1 LSLAAVLA
9 TAGAAWAEEPQQAT
23 AVADEPTPS
32 ADGGQPAGTA
42 ATNFSIALAPA
53 PAPSQGIGS
62 RTKLTGEW
70 WGGRT
75 YLADHGIDLEFTL
88 AQFGQWVTS
97 GGVNTNG
104 AYGGKIDYRFNFDM
118 SKLGLWDGFSIS
130 MHAESRFGGD
140 ILRDAGL
147 LTFPNTPL
155 LFPLPGDYHGTDI
168 TGLLVSQAMFG
179 GRAQVV
185 AGKANV
191 LDLATM
197 VFPQVA
203 YGLGGFSN
211 VNAFLLGTPFLR
223 WVNLSM
229 WGAGLLTVNAER
241 GQLDGG
247 FIVVGT
253 GNVTTSW
260 DFAESFRD
268 GVGLVG
274 FYRAFY
280 DLGDKPG
287 YVAFILA
294 GSTKKYNS
302 LDPGDWFEIPG
313 EGPTDT
319 EQGRPWDFAVY
330 HSQVLWQ
337 AAGDDNRH
345 ADLHMGVVLADD
357 NPSFSNW
364 DFYAS
369 LEAFG
374 PLASRPGDR
383 LGVSGWYTGLSD
395 NYLDLTSD
403 LGLDLRDVWG
413 FEFYYNAA
421 ITPWVGLTGDLQVI
435 NNERS
440 GDDIAIIPMVRL
452 VVTI

>member
-1 LSLAAVLA
+1 
-9 TAGAAWAEEPQQAT
+9 
-23 AVADEPTPS
+23 
-32 ADGGQPAGTA
+32 
-42 ATNFSIALAPA
+42 
-53 PAPSQGIGS
+53 
-62 RTKLTGEW
+62 
-70 WGGRT
+70 
-75 YLADHGIDLEFTL
+75 
-88 AQFGQWVTS
+88 
-97 GGVNTNG
+97 
-104 AYGGKIDYRFNFDM
+104 
-118 SKLGLWDGFSIS
+118 
-130 MHAESRFGGD
+130 
-140 ILRDAGL
+140 
-147 LTFPNTPL
+147 
-155 LFPLPGDYHGTDI
+155 
-168 TGLLVSQAMFG
+168 
-179 GRAQVV
+179 
-185 AGKANV
+185 
-191 LDLATM
+191 M

-253 GNVTTSW
+253 ENVTTTW
-260 DFAESFRD
+260 DFAESFDD

-280 DLGDKPG
+280 DLGDKQG
-287 YVAFILA
+287 SVAFILA

-313 EGPTDT
+313 EGPTDS
-319 EQGRPWDFAVY
+319 EQLRPWDFAVY
-330 HSQVLWQ
+330 GSQVLWQ
-337 AAGDDNRH
+337 AAGDGTRH
-345 ADLHMGVVLADD
+345 ADLYMGVVLADD
-357 NPSFSNW
+357 NPSFANW

-369 LEAFG
+369 MEAFG
-374 PLASRPGDR
+374 PLASRPSDR

-395 NYLDLTSD
+395 DYLDLNSD

-421 ITPWVGLTGDLQVI
+421 ITPWVALTGDLQFI

-440 GDDIAIIPMVRL
+440 GDDIAIIPMARL
-452 VVTI
+452 VVTF